1 MEASQ
6 KVWKSNNPL
15 MEYNQKVWKSNND
28 DEVFGILYMEAWYWL
43 KNYLELKIKI
53 SKQTLFISNY
63 IFYLKQIAWR

>member
-1 MEASQ
+1 
-6 KVWKSNNPL
+6 

>member
-1 MEASQ
+1 MEAS
-6 KVWKSNNPL
+6 
-15 MEYNQKVWKSNND
+15 QKVWKSNND
-28 DEVFGILYMEAWYWL
+28 DEVFEILYMEAWYWL